1 MKVRKNVNRK
11 DFTIMSELIIVTGAT
26 ATGKT
31 DLGVALAQQL
41 ASDVISCDS
50 QLVYKGLD
58 IGTAKP
64 TTEEQQGIAHFG
76 MDLITPDVTF
86 SAAMYEEAVLPLIV
100 ERLER
105 PQPVIMVGGT
115 GFYLRQLFEAR
126 PLVDV
131 PPNPIFRAEM
141 TEWANNASTQAGDFP
156 LYQRLKTLDALRASQ
171 LYPEDDRRVL
181 RALEII
187 DATGEAVPQEKRP
200 SVVETAL
207 GREPKTVW
215 LGLTHG
221 DKVHRYQRIEARIEA
236 MLDAGWLA
244 EVQHLATA
252 YGEEAHALQVA
263 HGYPELLAVL
273 KGELS
278 LEEAKTQ
285 IAINVRQYARR
296 QKVWFNRHRHM
307 QWLDIGGENASL
319 LPLESKLAWALE
331 RIAL

>member
-1 MKVRKNVNRK
+1 MIK
-11 DFTIMSELIIVTGAT
+11 ELIIVTGAT

-31 DLGVALAQQL
+31 DLGVALSQQL

-50 QLVYKGLD
+50 QLVYTGLD

-64 TTEEQQGIAHFG
+64 TLEEMQGIPHFG
-76 MDLITPDVTF
+76 MDLVAPDITF
-86 SAAMYEEAVLPLIV
+86 SAAMYENAVLPLIV

-105 PQPVIMVGGT
+105 QQPVIMLGGT

-131 PPNPIFRAEM
+131 PPNPSFRAEM
-141 TEWANNASTQAGDFP
+141 TAWANNASTQAGDFP
-156 LYQRLKTLDALRASQ
+156 LHERLKTLDALRASQ

-187 DATGEAVPQEKRP
+187 EATGEPVPQEKRP

-207 GREPKTVW
+207 GHEPKTVW

-221 DKVHRYQRIEARIEA
+221 DKVHRYQRIEARIDA
-236 MLDAGWLA
+236 MLDAGWLD
-244 EVQHLATA
+244 EVQHLADA
-252 YGEEAHALQVA
+252 YGETAHALQVA

-273 KGELS
+273 KGTLT

-296 QKVWFNRHRHM
+296 QKVWFNRHSYM
-307 QWLDIGGENASL
+307 QWLDIGGQNGSL
-319 LPLESKLAWALE
+319 LPLEDKLAWALE
-331 RIAL
+331 RMAL